1 MTRAILVA
9 LGTGTILTSVAAMGF
24 GAARGETTPE
34 PLVLPHTRADFARF
48 EQQARSEQRAL
59 IEARYQLAKAR
70 CAPLRGYG
78 HDQCVIEAHAA
89 RGRALLESQDPYAVR
104 PG

>member
-9 LGTGTILTSVAAMGF
+9 LGTGTIITSAAAIGI
-24 GAARGETTPE
+24 GATRDVSPQSSVHPQSGAELARLVQET
-34 PLVLPHTRADFARF
+34 RDG
-48 EQQARSEQRAL
+48 QRAR
-59 IEARYQLAKAR
+59 IETRYEAAIAR
-70 CAPLRGYG
+70 CVPLRGYD
-78 HDQCVIEAHAA
+78 HDRCLIEAHAV